1 MVTANLASLGIVKE
15 QSVVFKMLICWITKT
30 RHDRIAKIAVFTN
43 VSGQKIMIELKGHSL
58 HHSAS
63 IIPVDQWI
71 WAIWSSA
78 VSCEHFYMAEDLL
91 KCLDWWALKC
101 LSSLLAGGEKMWRL
115 LHILNRISEEK
126 VAKKQILTWY
136 WNYLSLGQTEGDRYF
151 LRAVDQRIT
160 NTYKLNKGFLQ
171 HHWYCLINQ
180 LLHAHGNASSD
191 LSNHRERLKL
201 LFSCVTTPLLH
212 AEGFLLRPRS
222 FNQFSNVSGFL
233 FIWSPGM

>member
-126 VAKKQILTWY
+126 SCQKTNINMILKLSESRTDRGRQIL
-136 WNYLSLGQTEGDRYF
+136 SQSSRPKD
-151 LRAVDQRIT
+151 
-160 NTYKLNKGFLQ
+160 NKHL
-171 HHWYCLINQ
+171 
-180 LLHAHGNASSD
+180 
-191 LSNHRERLKL
+191 
-201 LFSCVTTPLLH
+201 
-212 AEGFLLRPRS
+212 
-222 FNQFSNVSGFL
+222 
-233 FIWSPGM
+233 